1 MTEANAAHQSSAVP
15 VAIVNLMT
23 QGFGGQETHVLHL
36 YKQLLLRGRDPILL
50 VAANSPMHLRTIEAG
65 FTCYTI
71 PYWNVPGYYRVLSLL
86 LPVLLAWL
94 CKRHKIGI
102 VHCNHRF
109 EVRSA
114 LYVAKMLDIKV
125 ILNHHVTTHLETKTL
140 RSLHAFI
147 APDVNNVRYVVE
159 ENRANGLG
167 IKEIKMIPP
176 LFDADKFLSFGTEL
190 TRGTWFQKTFGITLE
205 PWPIICAIGNM
216 VPDLKHKNYP
226 LLFKALA
233 TLIHEKK
240 SPIQAVLVG
249 DGPVR
254 PYLEGLAQD
263 LAIQKHIHFLGFT
276 SQHTPGVL
284 FHSDIFVLASS
295 REAFGIVFLE
305 AALMR
310 KPSIGAR
317 GTGAETIII
326 DKETGLLFENGSADS
341 LAAVIQALVSDSL
354 WAKELGDRAYN
365 HVSKHF
371 VPSRV
376 VEQYEG
382 LYTSLSSS
390 L

>member
-1 MTEANAAHQSSAVP
+1 MTEANVAHHSSAVP
-15 VAIVNLMT
+15 VAIINLMAH
-23 QGFGGQETHVLHL
+23 GYGGQETHVLHL

-50 VAANSPMHLRTIEAG
+50 VAAKSPMHLRTIEAG
-65 FTCYTI
+65 LPCYAI
-71 PYWNVPGYYRVLSLL
+71 PYWKVPGYYRVLSLFLPL
-86 LPVLLAWL
+86 LLTWL
-94 CKRHKIGI
+94 CKRHNIRI

-114 LYVAKMLDIKV
+114 LCVAKVLDVKV
-125 ILNHHVTTHLETKTL
+125 ILNHHVTTHLDAKTL
-140 RSLHAFI
+140 QDLHAFI
-147 APDVNNVRYVVE
+147 APDIHNVRYTAQK
-159 ENRANGLG
+159 NRANGLG
-167 IKEIKMIPP
+167 IREIQMIPP
-176 LFDADKFLSFGTEL
+176 LFDAEKFMSFSTEL
-190 TRGTWFQKTFGITLE
+190 TRGTWFKKVFGITLE
-205 PWPIICAIGNM
+205 SWPTICAIGNM

-249 DGPVR
+249 DGPMR
-254 PYLEGLAQD
+254 PYLERLAQD
-263 LAIQKHIHFLGFT
+263 LGIQKHVHFLGFT
-276 SQHTPGVL
+276 TRHTPGVL
-284 FHSDIFVLASS
+284 YHSDVFVLASS

-310 KPSIGAR
+310 KPSIGAW

-326 DKETGLLFENGSADS
+326 DKETGLLFENESADS
-341 LAAVIQALVSDSL
+341 LAGAIQALISDSL
-354 WAKELGDRAYN
+354 WAKELGDRAYS

-376 VEQYEG
+376 VEQYER
-382 LYTSLSSS
+382 LYASLSSS